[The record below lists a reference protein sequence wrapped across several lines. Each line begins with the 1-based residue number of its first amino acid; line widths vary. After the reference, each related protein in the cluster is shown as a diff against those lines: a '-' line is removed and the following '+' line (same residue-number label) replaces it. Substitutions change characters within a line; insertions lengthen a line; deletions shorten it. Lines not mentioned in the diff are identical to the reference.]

1 MNPTYRRRGRFV
13 GCWGVVMFVLELSIV
28 VGLIL
33 LNGFLSM
40 SELALVSARR
50 GRLEQMVRSGSRGAQ
65 AALDLAGNPGRLLS
79 AIQIGIT
86 LVGIIAGAFS
96 GATIAERGD
105 AWLEEQGVPTRVA
118 EPLAFTVVI
127 AVITYFSVVLGELVP
142 KQIGLR
148 NAERIAA
155 IVARPMQ
162 VFAFVASPVVGL
174 LDWSARL
181 GLRLLGRSE
190 QPETQ
195 VTDDDIKASE
205 NANPVKTLRMR
216 YDAWK
221 KAGSK
226 PGWCAIR
233 LP

>member
-50 GRLEQMVRSGSRGAQ
+50 GRLEQMVRGGSRGAQ

-105 AWLEEQGVPTRVA
+105 SWLEEQGVPTRVA
-118 EPLAFTVVI
+118 EPLAFT
-127 AVITYFSVVLGELVP
+127 AV
-142 KQIGLR
+142 
-148 NAERIAA
+148 
-155 IVARPMQ
+155 
-162 VFAFVASPVVGL
+162 
-174 LDWSARL
+174 
-181 GLRLLGRSE
+181 
-190 QPETQ
+190 
-195 VTDDDIKASE
+195 
-205 NANPVKTLRMR
+205 NP
-216 YDAWK
+216 
-221 KAGSK
+221 
-226 PGWCAIR
+226 
-233 LP
+233 